1 MQTTAMRKAGK
12 GTAWRA
18 AFCVGT
24 LIAVS
29 CGGLR
34 LAMAQEVGA
43 NLTVS
48 VIVVDE
54 LTPKPVPLTDFRISG
69 SAGGAPPR
77 IVRTDEKGNLSIAL
91 APGQYV
97 IESVQPL
104 RFRDRT
110 LRWKHAFSVETGKPT
125 LLKLTDADAEQSQ
138 NSPARQVSDEA
149 KIYQSLRKGVVTV
162 ECDFGHGTGF
172 VADPRGLIVTNEH
185 VTEKTR
191 WVSLR
196 FDRGLRIAARIL
208 EQDRDADVSVLQFN
222 PKVIKDLVVVPLA
235 DPRRGPLAVEGEKVL
250 AIGSPLHQEKVL
262 TTGIISKVEDGV
274 LISDTNINPG
284 NSGGPLINLA
294 GEAIGITT
302 FGDLSNRGPGIG
314 GTVSIQKVIPV
325 LERARQKLGDQPQAP
340 DQLLPDVSPIPI
352 PAEALAEAAAKK
364 LEAFELKEPKNFLT
378 IVNTPFIQ
386 ASVSA
391 AYERELQKA
400 KNKRSRNRGEKGIK
414 EEEKVEPGRFWERYA
429 LNAYDAV
436 VPITVVPVLKETS
449 GSKVA
454 SIFGALGGVRTT
466 ATLEYRDDFYDMR
479 LFRGDTPVEPV
490 RRNRASVSV
499 LYQDYFVQAKD
510 QAYGGIYF
518 YDPSVFEPSQPLTL
532 KVLRESNSEKWT
544 DVKIDKKLQQKIW
557 DSFASWR
564 AAADRGRNSQ

>member
-1 MQTTAMRKAGK
+1 MVGWAAQSPSIAQEATTN
-12 GTAWRA
+12 
-18 AFCVGT
+18 F
-24 LIAVS
+24 AVS
-29 CGGLR
+29 IL
-34 LAMAQEVGA
+34 
-43 NLTVS
+43 
-48 VIVVDE
+48 VVDD

-69 SAGGAPPR
+69 PTAGATPR
-77 IVRTDEKGNLSIAL
+77 IVRTDEKGSIAL
-91 APGQYV
+91 SLPPGQYV
-97 IESVQPL
+97 LESMQPL
-104 RFRDRT
+104 RFRDRL
-110 LRWKHAFSVETGKPT
+110 LRWKHSFVVDAGKPIQ
-125 LLKLTDADAEQSQ
+125 LKLTDADAEQVQST
-138 NSPARQVSDEA
+138 PARQVSDEA
-149 KIYQSLRKGVVTV
+149 KIYQALRRGVVTV

-172 VADPRGLIVTNEH
+172 IVDRSGLVVTNEH

-196 FDRGLRIAARIL
+196 FEKGVRVQARVL
-208 EQDRDADVSVLQFN
+208 EQDRDSDVSILQFN
-222 PKVIKDLVVVPLA
+222 PQAVKEWVTVPLA
-235 DPRRGPLAVEGEKVL
+235 DPKRGPLAIEGERVL

-262 TTGIISKVEDGV
+262 TTGIVSKVEDGV

-302 FGDLSNRGPGIG
+302 FGDITNRGPGIG

-325 LERARQKLGDQPQAP
+325 LERAKQKLADQPPVPEQV
-340 DQLLPDVSPIPI
+340 LPDVSSIPI
-352 PAEALAEAAAKK
+352 PSEALAEAATKK
-364 LEAFELKEPKNFLT
+364 LERYELKEPKNFLT

-386 ASVSA
+386 ASISA
-391 AYERELQKA
+391 AYERELQKT
-400 KNKRSRNRGEKGIK
+400 KNKRSRNRGGKGVK
-414 EEEKVEPGRFWERYA
+414 EQETITPGRFWERYT

-449 GSKVA
+449 GSRIG

-466 ATLEYRDDFYDMR
+466 ATMEYRDDFYDMR

-490 RRNRASVSV
+490 RRNRQSVEV

-532 KVLRESNSEKWT
+532 KVLRESNTEKWT
-544 DVKIDKKLQQKIW
+544 EVKIDKKLQQKIW
-557 DSFASWR
+557 DAFASWR
-564 AAADRGRNSQ
+564 AAAEQGRTSK